1 MKIFLAF
8 LVFVCPAFSPAQI
21 AVKGETVHTMAGAP
35 IRNGV
40 VLIKGTT
47 IERVGPASEVAVPA
61 GYRIMTARV
70 VTPGLVDAHTT
81 VGLSGIYNVPHD
93 QMQLEKSDPIQPH
106 LRAMDAYNP
115 REDLVA
121 WVRTLGVTTINTGHG
136 PGALMSGTTMI
147 AKTAGETVHEALV
160 RPDAMVAFTL
170 GSSVS
175 RNFKSPGTR
184 AKGMAMLRQEFLKAQ
199 EYMKKMQARDPDK
212 RPARDLALDMVA
224 GILRGE
230 ITALIT
236 AQTAPEIMSALRL
249 QKEFGFRMVLDG
261 AAEAYLVPGE
271 IKAAGVPV
279 ILHPTMVRTG
289 DETKNASFTTA
300 AKLRD
305 AGIRFAI
312 QSGYEGYVPKVRVVL
327 FEAAV
332 AAANGLSFEDALRS
346 VTIDAARILGVEARV
361 GSLERGKDADVVL
374 FDGDPFEYTTRTCAV
389 IINGAIVSETCR

>member
-47 IERVGPASEVAVPA
+47 IERVGPESEVAVPA

-249 QKEFGFRMVLDG
+249 QKQ
-261 AAEAYLVPGE
+261 
-271 IKAAGVPV
+271 K
-279 ILHPTMVRTG
+279 
-289 DETKNASFTTA
+289 
-300 AKLRD
+300 
-305 AGIRFAI
+305 
-312 QSGYEGYVPKVRVVL
+312 
-327 FEAAV
+327 
-332 AAANGLSFEDALRS
+332 
-346 VTIDAARILGVEARV
+346 
-361 GSLERGKDADVVL
+361 
-374 FDGDPFEYTTRTCAV
+374 
-389 IINGAIVSETCR
+389 

>member
-1 MKIFLAF
+1 MKTFLIFLA
-8 LVFVCPAFSPAQI
+8 LLYPTISSAQI
-21 AVKGETVHTMAGAP
+21 AVKGETVYPLAGPP

-40 VLIKGTT
+40 VLIRGTV
-47 IERVGPASEVAVPA
+47 IERVGPESEVAIPP
-61 GYRIMTARV
+61 GYRVMTARI

-106 LRAMDAYNP
+106 LRAIDAYNP
-115 REDLVA
+115 REELVA

-147 AKTAGETVHEALV
+147 AKTAGETVTEALIK
-160 RPDAMVAFTL
+160 PEAMVAFTL

-199 EYMKKMQARDPDK
+199 EYMKKMEAKDPDK

-224 GILRGE
+224 GLLRGQ

-236 AQTAPEIMSALRL
+236 AQTATEIISALRL
-249 QKEFGFRMVLDG
+249 QKEFGLRMVLDG
-261 AAEAYLVPGE
+261 AAEAYLVLDE

-312 QSGYEGYVPKVRVVL
+312 QSGHEGYVPKVRVVL

-332 AAANGLSFEDALRS
+332 AAANGLSFEDALKS
-346 VTIDAARILGVEARV
+346 ITIDAARILGVEARV
-361 GSLERGKDADVVL
+361 GSLVSGKDADVVL
-374 FDGDPFEYTTRTCAV
+374 FDGDPFEYTTHTCAV
-389 IINGAIVSETCR
+389 IINGTVVSETCR

>member
-1 MKIFLAF
+1 MKTFLIFLA
-8 LVFVCPAFSPAQI
+8 LLGPTISPAQI
-21 AVKGETVHTMAGAP
+21 AVKGETVYPMAGPP

-40 VLIKGTT
+40 VLIRGTM
-47 IERVGPASEVAVPA
+47 IERVGPESEVAIPP
-61 GYRIMTARV
+61 GYRVMTARV

-106 LRAMDAYNP
+106 LRAIDAYNP
-115 REDLVA
+115 REDLVT

-147 AKTAGETVHEALV
+147 AKTAGETVTEALIK
-160 RPDAMVAFTL
+160 PEAMVAFTL

-199 EYMKKMQARDPDK
+199 EYMKKMEAKDPDK

-224 GILRGE
+224 GLLRGQ

-236 AQTAPEIMSALRL
+236 AQTATEIISALRL
-249 QKEFGFRMVLDG
+249 QKEFGLRMVLDG
-261 AAEAYLVPGE
+261 AAEAYLVLDE

-312 QSGYEGYVPKVRVVL
+312 QSGHEGYVPKVRVVL

-332 AAANGLSFEDALRS
+332 AAANGLSFEDALKS
-346 VTIDAARILGVEARV
+346 ITIDAARILGVEARV
-361 GSLERGKDADVVL
+361 GSLVSGKDADVVL
-374 FDGDPFEYTTRTCAV
+374 FDGDPFEYTTHTCAV
-389 IINGAIVSETCR
+389 IINGTVVSETCR